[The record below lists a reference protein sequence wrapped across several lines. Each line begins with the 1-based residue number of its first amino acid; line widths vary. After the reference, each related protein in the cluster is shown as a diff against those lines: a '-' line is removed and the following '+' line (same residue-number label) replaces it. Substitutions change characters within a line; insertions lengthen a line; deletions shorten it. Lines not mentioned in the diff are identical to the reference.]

1 MILKRFWCILMMFV
15 LAFAIGTTTVMA
27 ADYFDT
33 TELSKGLV
41 HVSCNA
47 GGKLKVMIQKGEEKY
62 TYDLNSSGKKES
74 FPLQLGNGTYKVSVL
89 KNTSG
94 SSYKLL
100 ASKSLELKMT
110 KPNEVYLTSIQNID
124 WNEESKAVKRA
135 VELTQNEP
143 DLQKK
148 ATILWTYM
156 VNNNTYDYQKMEKLA
171 NATGYIPIVDATF
184 VDKTGICYDFASLY
198 AAMLRSQGT
207 PAKLIKGYA
216 PKNAVGYHAWNE
228 VYDSSQSKWIVIDTT
243 YDLQIVAKNRSVT
256 MIKNSADF
264 STVYEY

>member
-1 MILKRFWCILMMFV
+1 MSTRFWRMLMIFIF
-15 LAFAIGTTTVMA
+15 AFMIGTVTVMA

-33 TELSKGLV
+33 TDLSKGLI
-41 HVSCNA
+41 HVSCNS

-74 FPLQLGNGTYKVSVL
+74 FPLQLGNGTYKISVL

-100 ASKSLELKMT
+100 ASKSVDLKLSR
-110 KPNEVYLTSIQNID
+110 PNDVYLTSIQNIN
-124 WNEESKAVKRA
+124 WTEESKAVKKA

-148 ATILWTYM
+148 AAILWEY
-156 VNNNTYDYQKMEKLA
+156 VVYNNTYDYQKMEQLA
-171 NATGYIPIVDATF
+171 NTTGYIPAVDQTF
-184 VDKTGICYDFASLY
+184 TEQKGICYDFASLY

-228 VYDSSQSKWIVIDTT
+228 VYDSSQGEWIVIDTT
-243 YDLQIVAKNRSVT
+243 YDLQAAARSRMLT
-256 MIKNSADF
+256 MIKNAADF
-264 STVYEY
+264 NTVYQY